1 MIVIADTSPLHY
13 LVLLEHAEV
22 LQHLYGRVIIPKAVV
37 RELQAEKTPPRVKQ
51 WIASPPS
58 WLEVREITAPPDTAL
73 AELDPGE
80 REAIV
85 LAEALRADALILDE
99 KRGRREAERRKLR
112 VIGTVRVLDDAA
124 DAGLI
129 DLPAALDRLQAF
141 GFYLDAKLM
150 QFLLD
155 RHSARVRR
163 KSER

>member
-73 AELDPGE
+73 AELTQANVKPSYWP
-80 REAIV
+80 
-85 LAEALRADALILDE
+85 
-99 KRGRREAERRKLR
+99 KR
-112 VIGTVRVLDDAA
+112 
-124 DAGLI
+124 
-129 DLPAALDRLQAF
+129 
-141 GFYLDAKLM
+141 
-150 QFLLD
+150 
-155 RHSARVRR
+155 SAQTP
-163 KSER
+163 